1 MFIFYDKLLRDWNLV
16 DIRRVLI
23 ERSDQYFLNFTDD
36 NNNNLMYIIY
46 KKYDLY

>member
-23 ERSDQYFLNFTDD
+23 ERSDQYFLNFIDD